1 MTSKA
6 PYTATSNLAV
16 QSPIAIHLEDPTTSK
31 KDKHVYRYQEQPLPR
46 SSSTLYNKSRDQIIV
61 LTNGLDHGKA
71 QHQRSPTLDQAQ
83 NIMRYPL
90 SPRPSDERQQE
101 DIVYSHLIDDT
112 LHPNRYSEPYIALD
126 EKSAYGDPIVL
137 PRSYIRPSP
146 SPHSACSAQSSHL
159 SSHFST
165 SYSKIR
171 HHFFKSASASTMPG
185 LQKIGNGHGRR
196 DIETEKAAA
205 HTRSDQNHSS
215 QPQLHTRHSMMLP
228 SLPDFEVEA
237 FCPECKKWVMTRI
250 RYRSGTGVWLF
261 SFVL

>member
-16 QSPIAIHLEDPTTSK
+16 QSPIAIHLDDPTTSK
-31 KDKHVYRYQEQPLPR
+31 KDKQVYRYHEQSLPR
-46 SSSTLYNKSRDQIIV
+46 SSSTFYNKSRDQIIV

-83 NIMRYPL
+83 NIRHYPL
-90 SPRPSDERQQE
+90 STSASDERQQD
-101 DIVYSHLIDDT
+101 DIVSSHFVDDS
-112 LHPNRYSEPYIALD
+112 LHPNRYSEPYITMD

-137 PRSYIRPSP
+137 PRSYIRPNP
-146 SPHSACSAQSSHL
+146 SPHSACSAQSSQL
-159 SSHFST
+159 SSHLST

-171 HHFFKSASASTMPG
+171 HHFFKSSSASSMSR
-185 LQKIGNGHGRR
+185 LQKMSNGYRR
-196 DIETEKAAA
+196 KDIDTEKASAY
-205 HTRSDQNHSS
+205 TRSDQNHSS

-228 SLPDFEVEA
+228 ALPDFEVEA
-237 FCPECKKWVMTRI
+237 YCPECKKYVMTRI

>member
-16 QSPIAIHLEDPTTSK
+16 QSPIAIDLDDPTTSK
-31 KDKHVYRYQEQPLPR
+31 KDKKGYHYHEQPLPR

-83 NIMRYPL
+83 NIRYYPI
-90 SPRPSDERQQE
+90 SPGGLDERQQD
-101 DIVYSHLIDDT
+101 DIVSSHVVDDS
-112 LHPNRYSEPYIALD
+112 LHPNQYSEPQFTLD

-159 SSHFST
+159 SSHLST
-165 SYSKIR
+165 SYSKVR
-171 HHFFKSASASTMPG
+171 HHFLKSTSASSMSR
-185 LQKIGNGHGRR
+185 LQKIGKSYRR
-196 DIETEKAAA
+196 QDIDTEKSSAYA
-205 HTRSDQNHSS
+205 RSDQNYSS

-228 SLPDFEVEA
+228 VLPDFEVEA
-237 FCPECKKWVMTRI
+237 YCPDCKKYVMTRI